1 MSRFTRGLGTVP
13 TGNKKTPRLR
23 PGTTLFPNW
32 ASVSKGL
39 QTKSQWEK
47 EGKRLK
53 HNAIETGQIEGKY
66 GLCKLYNKDS
76 VE

>member
-1 MSRFTRGLGTVP
+1 MSSFTRGLGTVP
-13 TGNKKTPRLR
+13 TGNKKTRRLR

-32 ASVSKGL
+32 ESVPKGL

-47 EGKRLK
+47 EGKKLK
-53 HNAIETGQIEGKY
+53 RDAIEIGQIEGKY
-66 GLCKLYNKDS
+66 GLCKLYNRDA